1 MKNRFFTPLF
11 LITFLF
17 SSLILFL
24 VSSEAFDGPRS
35 CKKDAAVEAILVT
48 IEVENPFIL
57 KGTTTAI
64 DQCAEEPDEY
74 KATFYSV
81 ALCLAEP
88 YNAGDNAPDFSSCT
102 TILDTTKE
110 VNLKPGVDVNLLDGE
125 INLPLGSYTH
135 LAIIIDN
142 HLKIKHK
149 QKYVLASDVTISAIT
164 KANPGVVTAN
174 SHGFA
179 NGDFVKISSVV
190 GMTEVN
196 GETFKVANKTT
207 NTFELTDV
215 DGNNVNTSSF
225 TTYSSGGDARSGA
238 TIFGN
243 TSGSGAWCWTVA
255 AGITTYTGE
264 TYDSAYATAQG
275 ITPVTSGQTASTARL
290 KCGSAVPSGFDASTD
305 ATYFATEIIDHMG
318 DSASFVG
325 YADYGTITVEADTGI
340 TDIEIAANMLTTTN
354 TLASTE
360 DESRRIS
367 QIYKYDTPII
377 IAENTNSFKL
387 KVTTYASVSIDMSVD
402 NSNVIWGA
410 KVGGDPF
417 IIEVET
423 GTGE

>member
-35 CKKDAAVEAILVT
+35 CKKDAALEAIIVT
-48 IEVENPFIL
+48 TGVANPFIL

-74 KATFYSV
+74 KVKFFSV
-81 ALCLAEP
+81 ALCLTEP
-88 YNAGDNAPDFSSCT
+88 YNAGDAAPDFSSCT

-149 QKYVLASDVTISAIT
+149 QKYVLASDGT
-164 KANPGVVTAN
+164 TA
-174 SHGFA
+174 
-179 NGDFVKISSVV
+179 
-190 GMTEVN
+190 
-196 GETFKVANKTT
+196 
-207 NTFELTDV
+207 
-215 DGNNVNTSSF
+215 
-225 TTYSSGGDARSGA
+225 A

-243 TSGSGAWCWTVA
+243 TSGSGAFCWTVA

-264 TYDSAYATAQG
+264 TYDSDYATAQG

-318 DSASFVG
+318 DSDDFIG
-325 YADYGTITVEADTGI
+325 FADYGTITVEADTGI

-354 TLASTE
+354 TLATTVG
-360 DESRRIS
+360 ESRRIS

-402 NSNVIWGA
+402 NSDVIWGA

>member
-11 LITFLF
+11 LIAFLF
-17 SSLILFL
+17 SSLILFS
-24 VSSEAFDGPRS
+24 VSSEAVDGPRS

-48 IEVENPFIL
+48 TGVDNPFIL

-74 KATFYSV
+74 KVKFFSV
-81 ALCLAEP
+81 ALCLTEP
-88 YNAGDNAPDFSSCT
+88 YNAGDAAPDFSSCT

-149 QKYVLASDVTISAIT
+149 QKYVLASD
-164 KANPGVVTAN
+164 
-174 SHGFA
+174 
-179 NGDFVKISSVV
+179 
-190 GMTEVN
+190 
-196 GETFKVANKTT
+196 KTT
-207 NTFELTDV
+207 
-215 DGNNVNTSSF
+215 
-225 TTYSSGGDARSGA
+225 AA

-243 TSGSGAWCWTVA
+243 TSGSGQFCWTVA

-318 DSASFVG
+318 DDATFVG
-325 YADYGTITVEADTGI
+325 YADYGSITVEADTGI

>member
-11 LITFLF
+11 LIAFLF
-17 SSLILFL
+17 SSLILFS
-24 VSSEAFDGPRS
+24 VSSEAVDGPRS

-48 IEVENPFIL
+48 TGVDNPFIL

-74 KATFYSV
+74 KVKFYSV
-81 ALCLAEP
+81 ALCLTEP
-88 YNAGDNAPDFSSCT
+88 YTAGGAAPDFSSCT

-149 QKYVLASDVTISAIT
+149 QKYVLASD
-164 KANPGVVTAN
+164 
-174 SHGFA
+174 
-179 NGDFVKISSVV
+179 
-190 GMTEVN
+190 
-196 GETFKVANKTT
+196 KTT
-207 NTFELTDV
+207 
-215 DGNNVNTSSF
+215 
-225 TTYSSGGDARSGA
+225 AA

-243 TSGSGAWCWTVA
+243 TSGSGQFCWTVA

-318 DSASFVG
+318 DSSTFVG
-325 YADYGTITVEADTGI
+325 YSDYGTITVEDDTGI

-402 NSNVIWGA
+402 NSDVIWGA

>member
-11 LITFLF
+11 LIAFLF
-17 SSLILFL
+17 SSLILFS
-24 VSSEAFDGPRS
+24 VSSEAVDGPRS

-48 IEVENPFIL
+48 TGVDNPFIL

-74 KATFYSV
+74 KVKFYSV
-81 ALCLAEP
+81 ALCLTEP
-88 YNAGDNAPDFSSCT
+88 YNAGGAAPDFSSCT

-149 QKYVLASDVTISAIT
+149 QKYVLASD
-164 KANPGVVTAN
+164 
-174 SHGFA
+174 
-179 NGDFVKISSVV
+179 
-190 GMTEVN
+190 
-196 GETFKVANKTT
+196 KTT
-207 NTFELTDV
+207 
-215 DGNNVNTSSF
+215 
-225 TTYSSGGDARSGA
+225 AA

-243 TSGSGAWCWTVA
+243 TSGSGQFCWTVA

-318 DSASFVG
+318 DDATFVG
-325 YADYGTITVEADTGI
+325 YADYGSITVEADTGI

>member
-11 LITFLF
+11 LIAFLF
-17 SSLILFL
+17 SSLILFS
-24 VSSEAFDGPRS
+24 VSSEAVDGPRS

-48 IEVENPFIL
+48 TGVDNPFIL

-74 KATFYSV
+74 KVKFYSV

-88 YNAGDNAPDFSSCT
+88 YTAGGAAPDFSSCT

-149 QKYVLASDVTISAIT
+149 QKYVLASD
-164 KANPGVVTAN
+164 
-174 SHGFA
+174 
-179 NGDFVKISSVV
+179 
-190 GMTEVN
+190 
-196 GETFKVANKTT
+196 KTT
-207 NTFELTDV
+207 
-215 DGNNVNTSSF
+215 
-225 TTYSSGGDARSGA
+225 AA

-243 TSGSGAWCWTVA
+243 TSGSGQFCWTVA

-318 DSASFVG
+318 DDATFVG
-325 YADYGTITVEADTGI
+325 YADYGSITVEADTGI

>member
-1 MKNRFFTPLF
+1 MKNRLFTPLF

-17 SSLILFL
+17 ISLILFL

-74 KATFYSV
+74 KVKFYSV
-81 ALCLAEP
+81 ALCLTEP
-88 YNAGDNAPDFSSCT
+88 YTAGGGAPDYSSCT

-149 QKYVLASDVTISAIT
+149 QKYVLS
-164 KANPGVVTAN
+164 
-174 SHGFA
+174 
-179 NGDFVKISSVV
+179 
-190 GMTEVN
+190 
-196 GETFKVANKTT
+196 T
-207 NTFELTDV
+207 NH
-215 DGNNVNTSSF
+215 S
-225 TTYSSGGDARSGA
+225 SGA
-238 TIFGN
+238 TIKGN
-243 TSGSGAWCWTVA
+243 GGAAGAYCWTVA
-255 AGITTYTGE
+255 AGITTYTGQ
-264 TYDSAYATAQG
+264 TYDDDYETAQG
-275 ITPVTSGQTASTARL
+275 IDPLESGQTADTARL
-290 KCGSAVPSGFDASTD
+290 VCGSAVPSDFDASTD

-318 DSASFVG
+318 AGADFVG
-325 YADYGTITVEADTGI
+325 FADYGLITVEADTGI

-354 TLASTE
+354 ILASNE

-367 QIYKYDTPII
+367 KIYKYDTPII

-402 NSNVIWGA
+402 NDDVIWGA

-417 IIEVET
+417 IIQVET

>member
-11 LITFLF
+11 LIAFLF

-24 VSSEAFDGPRS
+24 VSSEAVDGPRS
-35 CKKDAAVEAILVT
+35 CKKDAAVEAILVNT
-48 IEVENPFIL
+48 GVDNPFIL

-74 KATFYSV
+74 KVKFYSV
-81 ALCLAEP
+81 ALCLTEP
-88 YNAGDNAPDFSSCT
+88 YTAGGGTAPDYSSCT
-102 TILDTTKE
+102 NILNTEKE
-110 VNLKPGVDVNLLDGE
+110 VNLKPGIDANLLDGE

-149 QKYVLASDVTISAIT
+149 QKYVL
-164 KANPGVVTAN
+164 
-174 SHGFA
+174 
-179 NGDFVKISSVV
+179 NGNES
-190 GMTEVN
+190 T
-196 GETFKVANKTT
+196 
-207 NTFELTDV
+207 
-215 DGNNVNTSSF
+215 
-225 TTYSSGGDARSGA
+225 GA
-238 TIFGN
+238 TIAGN

-275 ITPVTSGQTASTARL
+275 ITPVESGGTAATARL
-290 KCGSAVPSGFDASTD
+290 KCGPAVPSGFDASTD

-318 DSASFVG
+318 DDDTFVG
-325 YADYGTITVEADTGI
+325 YADYGSITVEDDTGI
-340 TDIEIAANMLTTTN
+340 TGIGIAANMLTTTN
-354 TLASTE
+354 TLASDE
-360 DESRRIS
+360 AESRRIS
-367 QIYKYDTPII
+367 QIYKYTTPII

-402 NSNVIWGA
+402 NSDVIFGA

-417 IIEVET
+417 IIQVET

>member
-11 LITFLF
+11 LIAFLF
-17 SSLILFL
+17 SSLILFS
-24 VSSEAFDGPRS
+24 VSSEAVDGPRS

-48 IEVENPFIL
+48 TGVDNPFIL

-74 KATFYSV
+74 KVKFYSV

-88 YNAGDNAPDFSSCT
+88 YTAGGAAPDFSSCT
-102 TILDTTKE
+102 TILDKTKE

-149 QKYVLASDVTISAIT
+149 QKYVLASD
-164 KANPGVVTAN
+164 
-174 SHGFA
+174 
-179 NGDFVKISSVV
+179 
-190 GMTEVN
+190 
-196 GETFKVANKTT
+196 KTT
-207 NTFELTDV
+207 
-215 DGNNVNTSSF
+215 
-225 TTYSSGGDARSGA
+225 AA

-243 TSGSGAWCWTVA
+243 TSGSGQFCWTVA

-318 DSASFVG
+318 DDATFVG
-325 YADYGTITVEADTGI
+325 YADYGSITVEADTGI

-402 NSNVIWGA
+402 NSDVIWGA

>member
-11 LITFLF
+11 LIAFLF
-17 SSLILFL
+17 SSLILFS
-24 VSSEAFDGPRS
+24 VSSEAVDGPRS

-48 IEVENPFIL
+48 TGVDNPFIL

-74 KATFYSV
+74 KVKFYSV
-81 ALCLAEP
+81 ALCLTEP
-88 YNAGDNAPDFSSCT
+88 YTAGGGTAPDYSTCT

-149 QKYVLASDVTISAIT
+149 QKYVLASD
-164 KANPGVVTAN
+164 
-174 SHGFA
+174 
-179 NGDFVKISSVV
+179 
-190 GMTEVN
+190 
-196 GETFKVANKTT
+196 KTT
-207 NTFELTDV
+207 
-215 DGNNVNTSSF
+215 
-225 TTYSSGGDARSGA
+225 AA

-243 TSGSGAWCWTVA
+243 TSGSGQFCWTVA

-318 DSASFVG
+318 DDATFVG
-325 YADYGTITVEADTGI
+325 YADYGSITVEADTGI

>member
-11 LITFLF
+11 LIAFLF
-17 SSLILFL
+17 SSLILFS
-24 VSSEAFDGPRS
+24 VSSEAVDGPRS

-48 IEVENPFIL
+48 TGVDNPFIL

-74 KATFYSV
+74 KVKFYSV
-81 ALCLAEP
+81 ALCLTEP
-88 YNAGDNAPDFSSCT
+88 YTAGGAAPDFSSCT

-149 QKYVLASDVTISAIT
+149 QKYVLASD
-164 KANPGVVTAN
+164 
-174 SHGFA
+174 
-179 NGDFVKISSVV
+179 
-190 GMTEVN
+190 
-196 GETFKVANKTT
+196 KTT
-207 NTFELTDV
+207 
-215 DGNNVNTSSF
+215 
-225 TTYSSGGDARSGA
+225 AA

-243 TSGSGAWCWTVA
+243 TSGSGQFCWTVA

-318 DSASFVG
+318 DDATFVG
-325 YADYGTITVEADTGI
+325 YADYGSITVEADTGI

-402 NSNVIWGA
+402 NSDVIWGA

-423 GTGE
+423 ETGE

>member
-11 LITFLF
+11 LIAFLF
-17 SSLILFL
+17 SSLILFS
-24 VSSEAFDGPRS
+24 VSSEAVDGPRS

-48 IEVENPFIL
+48 TGVDNPFIL

-74 KATFYSV
+74 KVKFYSV
-81 ALCLAEP
+81 ALCLTEP
-88 YNAGDNAPDFSSCT
+88 YTAGGAAPDFSSCT

-149 QKYVLASDVTISAIT
+149 QKYVLASD
-164 KANPGVVTAN
+164 
-174 SHGFA
+174 
-179 NGDFVKISSVV
+179 
-190 GMTEVN
+190 
-196 GETFKVANKTT
+196 KTT
-207 NTFELTDV
+207 
-215 DGNNVNTSSF
+215 
-225 TTYSSGGDARSGA
+225 AA

-243 TSGSGAWCWTVA
+243 TSGSGAFCWTVA

-318 DSASFVG
+318 DDATFVG
-325 YADYGTITVEADTGI
+325 YADYGSITVEADTGI

-423 GTGE
+423 ETGE

>member
-11 LITFLF
+11 LIAFLF
-17 SSLILFL
+17 SSLILFS
-24 VSSEAFDGPRS
+24 VSSEAVDGPRS
-35 CKKDAAVEAILVT
+35 CKKDAALEAILVT
-48 IEVENPFIL
+48 TGVDNPFKL

-74 KATFYSV
+74 KVKFFSV
-81 ALCLAEP
+81 ALCLTEP
-88 YNAGDNAPDFSSCT
+88 YNAGDAAPDFSSCT

-149 QKYVLASDVTISAIT
+149 QKYVLA
-164 KANPGVVTAN
+164 
-174 SHGFA
+174 
-179 NGDFVKISSVV
+179 NG
-190 GMTEVN
+190 N
-196 GETFKVANKTT
+196 A
-207 NTFELTDV
+207 
-215 DGNNVNTSSF
+215 
-225 TTYSSGGDARSGA
+225 A
-238 TIFGN
+238 TIKGN
-243 TSGSGAWCWTVA
+243 GGAGGTFCWTVA
-255 AGITTYTGE
+255 AGITTYTGFI
-264 TYDSAYATAQG
+264 YDGAYATAQG
-275 ITPVTSGQTASTARL
+275 ITPVLSGTSAAATEEDPAAARL
-290 KCGSAVPSGFDASTD
+290 VCGSAVPSGFDASTD
-305 ATYFATEIIDHMG
+305 ATYFATEIIDQFG
-318 DSASFVG
+318 EEEDDFVG
-325 YADYGTITVEADTGI
+325 FADYGSITVEADTGI

-354 TLASTE
+354 TLATTVG
-360 DESRRIS
+360 ESRRIS

-402 NSNVIWGA
+402 DSDVIWGA

>member
-35 CKKDAAVEAILVT
+35 CKKDAALEAIIVT
-48 IEVENPFIL
+48 TGVANPFIL

-74 KATFYSV
+74 KVKFFSV
-81 ALCLAEP
+81 ALCLTEP

-149 QKYVLASDVTISAIT
+149 QKYVLASD
-164 KANPGVVTAN
+164 
-174 SHGFA
+174 
-179 NGDFVKISSVV
+179 
-190 GMTEVN
+190 
-196 GETFKVANKTT
+196 KTT
-207 NTFELTDV
+207 
-215 DGNNVNTSSF
+215 
-225 TTYSSGGDARSGA
+225 AA

-243 TSGSGAWCWTVA
+243 TSGSGQFCWTVA

-305 ATYFATEIIDHMG
+305 ATYFATEIIDQFG
-318 DSASFVG
+318 EEEDDFVG
-325 YADYGTITVEADTGI
+325 FADYGSITVEADTGI

-354 TLASTE
+354 TLATTVG
-360 DESRRIS
+360 ESRRIS

-402 NSNVIWGA
+402 DSDVIWGA

>member
-11 LITFLF
+11 LIAFLF
-17 SSLILFL
+17 SSLILFS
-24 VSSEAFDGPRS
+24 VSSEAVDGPRS

-48 IEVENPFIL
+48 TGVDNPFIL

-74 KATFYSV
+74 KVKFYSV
-81 ALCLAEP
+81 ALCLTEP
-88 YNAGDNAPDFSSCT
+88 YTAGGAAPDFSSCT

-149 QKYVLASDVTISAIT
+149 QKYVLASD
-164 KANPGVVTAN
+164 
-174 SHGFA
+174 
-179 NGDFVKISSVV
+179 
-190 GMTEVN
+190 
-196 GETFKVANKTT
+196 KTT
-207 NTFELTDV
+207 
-215 DGNNVNTSSF
+215 
-225 TTYSSGGDARSGA
+225 AA

-243 TSGSGAWCWTVA
+243 TSGSGQFCWTVA

-318 DSASFVG
+318 DDATFVG
-325 YADYGTITVEADTGI
+325 YADYGSITVEADTGI

-423 GTGE
+423 ETGE

>member
-11 LITFLF
+11 LIAFLF
-17 SSLILFL
+17 SSLILFS
-24 VSSEAFDGPRS
+24 VSSEAVDGPRS

-48 IEVENPFIL
+48 TGVDNPFIL

-74 KATFYSV
+74 KVKFYSV
-81 ALCLAEP
+81 ALCLTEP
-88 YNAGDNAPDFSSCT
+88 YTAGGAAPDFSSCT

-149 QKYVLASDVTISAIT
+149 QKYVLASD
-164 KANPGVVTAN
+164 
-174 SHGFA
+174 
-179 NGDFVKISSVV
+179 
-190 GMTEVN
+190 
-196 GETFKVANKTT
+196 KTT
-207 NTFELTDV
+207 
-215 DGNNVNTSSF
+215 
-225 TTYSSGGDARSGA
+225 AA

-243 TSGSGAWCWTVA
+243 TSGSGQFCWTVA
-255 AGITTYTGE
+255 AGITTYTNE

-318 DSASFVG
+318 DDATFVG
-325 YADYGTITVEADTGI
+325 YADYGSITVEADTGI

-423 GTGE
+423 ETGE

>member
-11 LITFLF
+11 LIAFLF
-17 SSLILFL
+17 SSLILFS

-48 IEVENPFIL
+48 TGVDNPFIL

-74 KATFYSV
+74 KVKFYSV
-81 ALCLAEP
+81 ALCLTEP
-88 YNAGDNAPDFSSCT
+88 YTAGGAAPDFSSCT

-149 QKYVLASDVTISAIT
+149 QKYVLASDGT
-164 KANPGVVTAN
+164 TA
-174 SHGFA
+174 
-179 NGDFVKISSVV
+179 
-190 GMTEVN
+190 
-196 GETFKVANKTT
+196 
-207 NTFELTDV
+207 
-215 DGNNVNTSSF
+215 
-225 TTYSSGGDARSGA
+225 A

-243 TSGSGAWCWTVA
+243 TSGSGAFCWTVA

-264 TYDSAYATAQG
+264 TYDSDYATAQG

-318 DSASFVG
+318 DDATFVG
-325 YADYGTITVEADTGI
+325 YADYGSITVEADTGI

>member
-24 VSSEAFDGPRS
+24 VSSEAVDGP
-35 CKKDAAVEAILVT
+35 AACQKNAAGDAILVT
-48 IEVENPFIL
+48 TGQADPFQI
-57 KGTTTAI
+57 KGTSTDI
-64 DQCAEEPDEY
+64 DQCSEEPDEY
-74 KATFYSV
+74 KVKFYSV
-81 ALCLAEP
+81 ALCLTEP
-88 YNAGDNAPDFSSCT
+88 YTAGGGTAPDYSTCT

-149 QKYVLASDVTISAIT
+149 QKYVL
-164 KANPGVVTAN
+164 
-174 SHGFA
+174 
-179 NGDFVKISSVV
+179 SSNQS
-190 GMTEVN
+190 T
-196 GETFKVANKTT
+196 
-207 NTFELTDV
+207 
-215 DGNNVNTSSF
+215 
-225 TTYSSGGDARSGA
+225 GA
-238 TIFGN
+238 TIKGN
-243 TSGSGAWCWTVA
+243 GGANGAYCWTVA
-255 AGITTYTGE
+255 AGITTYTGQ
-264 TYDSAYATAQG
+264 TYDDDYETAQG
-275 ITPVTSGQTASTARL
+275 IDPVESGGTSGTARL
-290 KCGSAVPSGFDASTD
+290 VCGSAVPSDFDASTD
-305 ATYFATEIIDHMG
+305 ATYFATEIIDHFG
-318 DSASFVG
+318 DDADFVG
-325 YADYGTITVEADTGI
+325 YSDYGSITVEADTGI

-354 TLASTE
+354 TLATTE

-402 NSNVIWGA
+402 DSDVIWGA

-423 GTGE
+423 ETAE

>member
-11 LITFLF
+11 LIAFLF
-17 SSLILFL
+17 SSLILFS
-24 VSSEAFDGPRS
+24 VSSEAVDGPRS

-48 IEVENPFIL
+48 TGVDNPFIL

-74 KATFYSV
+74 KVKFFSV
-81 ALCLAEP
+81 ALCLTEP
-88 YNAGDNAPDFSSCT
+88 YNAGDAAPDFSSCT

-149 QKYVLASDVTISAIT
+149 QKYVLASD
-164 KANPGVVTAN
+164 
-174 SHGFA
+174 
-179 NGDFVKISSVV
+179 
-190 GMTEVN
+190 
-196 GETFKVANKTT
+196 KTT
-207 NTFELTDV
+207 
-215 DGNNVNTSSF
+215 
-225 TTYSSGGDARSGA
+225 AA

-243 TSGSGAWCWTVA
+243 TSGSGQFCWTVA

-318 DSASFVG
+318 DDATFVG
-325 YADYGTITVEADTGI
+325 YADYGSITVEADTGI

-387 KVTTYASVSIDMSVD
+387 KVTTFASVSIDMSVD
-402 NSNVIWGA
+402 DDEDIWGA

>member
-11 LITFLF
+11 LIAFLF
-17 SSLILFL
+17 SSLILFS
-24 VSSEAFDGPRS
+24 VSSEAVDGPRS
-35 CKKDAAVEAILVT
+35 CKKDAALEAILVT
-48 IEVENPFIL
+48 IEVANPFVL

-74 KATFYSV
+74 KVKFYSV
-81 ALCLAEP
+81 ALCLTEP
-88 YNAGDNAPDFSSCT
+88 YTAGGGTAPDYSTCT

-149 QKYVLASDVTISAIT
+149 QKYVLASD
-164 KANPGVVTAN
+164 
-174 SHGFA
+174 
-179 NGDFVKISSVV
+179 
-190 GMTEVN
+190 
-196 GETFKVANKTT
+196 KTT
-207 NTFELTDV
+207 
-215 DGNNVNTSSF
+215 
-225 TTYSSGGDARSGA
+225 AA

-243 TSGSGAWCWTVA
+243 TSGSGQFCWTVA

-318 DSASFVG
+318 DSADWVG
-325 YADYGTITVEADTGI
+325 FADYGSITVEADTGI

-402 NSNVIWGA
+402 NSDVIWGA